1 MQPQPL
7 LHPAGPGQ
15 LLDVRG
21 VLSGTVDMRTYQHT
35 HLVVF
40 SRTEGGMLRDPGPD
54 QQGLLARLTTC
65 VEWLDEHFGF
75 ELVSVFTNPLEMQY
89 IYYAMLRRRSG
100 GQR

>member
-1 MQPQPL
+1 MQPQPP

-21 VLSGTVDMRTYQHT
+21 VLNGAVDMRTYQHK

-40 SRTEGGMLRDPGPD
+40 ARNEVSLGWNAGPD
-54 QQGLLARLTTC
+54 PNGLLASLTTC

-75 ELVSVFTNPLEMQY
+75 EAVSVFANPIQGTY
-89 IYYAMLRRRSG
+89 IYYAMLRRHREV
-100 GQR
+100 

>member
-1 MQPQPL
+1 MQPQPP

-21 VLSGTVDMRTYQHT
+21 VLSGTVDMRTYRHK

-40 SRTEGGMLRDPGPD
+40 SRSEGGLIWDTGPD
-54 QQGLLARLTTC
+54 LDGLLARLTTC

-75 ELVSVFTNPLEMQY
+75 ELVSVFANPLERQY